1 LSYTIQA
8 FHQGKQGK
16 YFIVHDHTLQFDGF
30 STSFQ
35 PEIVMKK
42 IAIASDHG
50 GFELKESI
58 IAQLLNTGWE
68 VDDLGPHSGDSVDYP
83 DYGIKLAEEIADK
96 KVQRGIVICGT
107 GIGMSIVVNRFPGIR
122 GTLCSDLFTAK
133 LCREHNDSNILILGG
148 RVIGKGLA
156 AEIVDTWLNTPFEGG
171 RHQRRLDKI
180 NQIDASLK
188 SKENL

>member
-1 LSYTIQA
+1 
-8 FHQGKQGK
+8 
-16 YFIVHDHTLQFDGF
+16 
-30 STSFQ
+30 
-35 PEIVMKK
+35 MKK
-42 IAIASDHG
+42 IALASDHG
-50 GFELKESI
+50 GFDLKESV
-58 IAQLLNTGWE
+58 IAHLLNTGWE

-83 DYGIKLAEEIADK
+83 DYVIKLAEAVAEK

-107 GIGMSIVVNRFPGIR
+107 GIGMSIVVNRYPGIR

-133 LCREHNDSNILILGG
+133 LCREHNDSNILIMGG

-156 AEIVDTWLNTPFEGG
+156 AEIVNTWLNTPFEGG

-188 SKENL
+188 TKGHR

>member
-1 LSYTIQA
+1 
-8 FHQGKQGK
+8 
-16 YFIVHDHTLQFDGF
+16 
-30 STSFQ
+30 
-35 PEIVMKK
+35 MKK

-50 GFELKESI
+50 GFDLKESI
-58 IAQLLNTGWE
+58 IAHLLNTGWE

-83 DYGIKLAEEIADK
+83 DYGIKLAEEVAEK
-96 KVQRGIVICGT
+96 KVERGIVICGT

-133 LCREHNDSNILILGG
+133 LCREHNDSNILVMGG

-156 AEIVDTWLNTPFEGG
+156 AEIVNTWLNTPFEGG